1 MPTTRRQATLKEQGK
16 GTSGT
21 SVPANKATKSRSSQS
36 PTKPPAKRS
45 KTRDE
50 TQEPPK
56 KKPKSSAKNTDLE
69 ADNPEEQHFTP
80 VTGTT
85 ERGHIYFFYRLKVQH
100 EHAESLDDVKNFH
113 MLLVPRPPSYTT
125 PGDAKSENGVKAEDD
140 MRLLPAGADAV
151 PAPATTTQSKKFRL
165 ITVGKK
171 KLPEAGSGGAGKG
184 RKPETFWATVVK
196 VGNDQDS
203 LEKGLGEKTYE
214 TKTRGTPVLCSDI
227 QTQMLTCVKGTR
239 HEEPARLVGRGGYAI
254 VNNDP
259 SVPSKRE
266 THLGYHISHPAEIE
280 DSSVQSTLGVHKASS
295 FILQVRNP
303 LAPASGPGQPG
314 KGGAK
319 YPETIMKDVFGKGGK
334 RGRESYGLRFA
345 SCETPE
351 LLDYEGAQLLLVAA
365 RGGEEGLEASLGD
378 GRGDALKEDQQD
390 DASES
395 VNQVFRELGLD
406 KEDFPDDAIVSG
418 EWI

>member
-1 MPTTRRQATLKEQGK
+1 MPTTRKQATLEGQEK
-16 GTSGT
+16 GRTTSGT
-21 SVPANKATKSRSSQS
+21 PAPANKARKARNSQS
-36 PTKPPAKRS
+36 PAKPPAKRS

-56 KKPKSSAKNTDLE
+56 KKPKSKTQDTDSEANTSKE
-69 ADNPEEQHFTP
+69 RYTP
-80 VTGTT
+80 ATGTI

-113 MLLVPRPPSYTT
+113 MLLVPRPPSYATH
-125 PGDAKSENGVKAEDD
+125 GDEKTEDGVKAEDD
-140 MRLLPAGADAV
+140 MKLLPAGADAV
-151 PAPATTTQSKKFRL
+151 PAPATTTHSKKFRL

-171 KLPEAGSGGAGKG
+171 KLPEAGSNGAGKG
-184 RKPETFWATVVK
+184 GKETFWATVAK
-196 VGNDQDS
+196 VGDDLDS
-203 LEKGLGEKTYE
+203 LERGLGEKTYE
-214 TKTRGTPVLCSDI
+214 TKTR
-227 QTQMLTCVKGTR
+227 GTR

-254 VNNDP
+254 VNNNP
-259 SVPSKRE
+259 GVPSERE
-266 THLGYHISHPAEIE
+266 THLGYHISHPTEIE
-280 DSSVQSTLGVHKASS
+280 ESSVQSTLGAHKASS

-314 KGGAK
+314 EGSAK
-319 YPETIMKDVFGKGGK
+319 YPDNIMKGVFGKGGK

-351 LLDYEGAQLLLVAA
+351 LLDYEGAQLLLIAA

-390 DASES
+390 DASQS